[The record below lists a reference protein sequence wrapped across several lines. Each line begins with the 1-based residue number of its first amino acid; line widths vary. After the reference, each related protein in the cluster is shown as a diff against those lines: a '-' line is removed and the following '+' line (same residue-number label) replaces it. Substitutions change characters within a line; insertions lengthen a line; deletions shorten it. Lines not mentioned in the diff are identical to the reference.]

1 MAELPRGFLA
11 RQALTSAGI
20 NAGFSLAFFLLV
32 FGLPARAR
40 ALALGAPDGL
50 AFDFVP
56 QSGAVALMS
65 ALVPVLVTRVEAAR
79 LRDAAPRPVGAI
91 MLAALAWALAGLA
104 VGGVMA
110 FAFGAL
116 GPTALGGWPAFAM
129 KLTYGGALGA
139 TVTALALKRG

>member
-1 MAELPRGFLA
+1 MADLPRRFVA
-11 RQALTSAGI
+11 QQALTSAVI

-32 FGLPARAR
+32 FGLPGR
-40 ALALGAPDGL
+40 ALALRAPDGL

-65 ALVPVLVTRVEAAR
+65 ALVPVLVTRAEAAR
-79 LRDAAPRPVGAI
+79 LRHATPRPVRAI
-91 MLAALAWALAGLA
+91 VLAALGWALAGLA
-104 VGGVMA
+104 FGAIAA

-116 GPTALGGWPAFAM
+116 GPLAMAGWPAFAM

-139 TVTALALKRG
+139 SVTALALRRG